1 RARGGRHRGRG
12 LQHRRQCALPH
23 PRDHV
28 AGLLQGVGDGL
39 LRRLPDGPRGGA
51 RDGPARPR
59 HHLLHRRHGQHA
71 RQRRL
76 CRLRG
81 GQACSAGAGPEHG
94 ARARAAGH
102 PRRPR
107 RHRRGHRHRVH
118 PLELPRPLRPEGARR
133 HPESRRHRIVAREMF
148 VSTPW
153 AGPGGA
159 PTELRGPARWAD
171 EPRQT
176 RGAPMP
182 PTLQGVLIGFAVLF
196 IAFRLLQLLRPP
208 EKRLPVLRR
217 GFWTDLVDGGFT
229 PLVTRALTRVSV
241 ILAVVPVA
249 LLIYGRLDK
258 ELLLHGFG
266 PASRL
271 PVWQQAV
278 VMLAI
283 ADFIGYWM
291 HRWFHGRRLWRFH
304 AVHHSSVD
312 LDWLSA
318 VRLHPVNDALMRIAG
333 AVPL

>member
-1 RARGGRHRGRG
+1 
-12 LQHRRQCALPH
+12 
-23 PRDHV
+23 
-28 AGLLQGVGDGL
+28 
-39 LRRLPDGPRGGA
+39 
-51 RDGPARPR
+51 
-59 HHLLHRRHGQHA
+59 
-71 RQRRL
+71 
-76 CRLRG
+76 
-81 GQACSAGAGPEHG
+81 
-94 ARARAAGH
+94 
-102 PRRPR
+102 
-107 RHRRGHRHRVH
+107 
-118 PLELPRPLRPEGARR
+118 
-133 HPESRRHRIVAREMF
+133 
-148 VSTPW
+148 
-153 AGPGGA
+153 
-159 PTELRGPARWAD
+159 
-171 EPRQT
+171 
-176 RGAPMP
+176 MP

-217 GFWTDLVDGGFT
+217 GFWTDLVYWGFT
-229 PLVTRALTRVSV
+229 PLVTRAITRVSV

-333 AVPL
+333 AVPLLALGFSPTALAGIAPVLTLMAILVHANLDWDWGPLRWAVVSPRFHRWHHTDEANARDKNFAGLLPLWDILFGTYYMPRDRVPQQFGTASPVPAGLIGQMLFPFRRA